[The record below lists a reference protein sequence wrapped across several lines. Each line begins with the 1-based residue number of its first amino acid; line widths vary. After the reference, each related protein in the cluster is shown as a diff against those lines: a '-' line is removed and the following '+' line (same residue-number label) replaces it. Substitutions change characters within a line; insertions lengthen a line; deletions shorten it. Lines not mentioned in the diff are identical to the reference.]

1 MKRVSNILS
10 GLSLLMVA
18 GSLSAQQPSA
28 GVDTS
33 ATAVDLKVEVYR
45 KENIP
50 FKLPIPYSY
59 VREADVMFEKTVWR
73 VIDLRE
79 KQNLPLY
86 YPTQPIG
93 GRVNLIDLL
102 VKGVESGEITPY
114 DPFDDY
120 NEFARKISIAEMN
133 QNLGVKAGGDTLW
146 VDDGD
151 GNMVPQITKA
161 TERRTDQV
169 TKLWIKEKIIFDKKH
184 SVLDRRVIGI
194 CPRRY
199 YTKEGGSVSDD
210 GEVSAEML
218 STPIMW
224 IYMPEA
230 RNILSRHPVFN
241 RFNDAQNIS
250 FDDFFMQNR
259 YAGNIYRVSNVYNN
273 RSIDEYA
280 SGLDALYEAQRIE
293 MEIFNFEQDLWE
305 Y

>member
-1 MKRVSNILS
+1 MKSLRNILS
-10 GLSLLMVA
+10 ALSLLAVA
-18 GSLSAQQPSA
+18 GSLSAQQPA
-28 GVDTS
+28 ARVDSS
-33 ATAVDLKVEVYR
+33 ATAVDYMVEIYR

-50 FKLPIPYSY
+50 SKEPIPYTY
-59 VREADVMFEKTVWR
+59 VREADVMYEKTVWR
-73 VIDLRE
+73 VVDLRE

-102 VKGVESGEITPY
+102 LKGVENGEITPY

-120 NEFARKISIAEMN
+120 NEFSRKISLAEVN
-133 QNLGVKAGGDTLW
+133 VNLGVKAGGDTLW
-146 VDDGD
+146 VDDGE
-151 GNMVPQITKA
+151 GNMVAQITKT

-169 TKLWIKEKIIFDKKH
+169 TKLWVKEKIIFDKKR
-184 SVLDRRVIGI
+184 SVLERRVIGI

-199 YTKEGGSVSDD
+199 YTKGGGSVADD
-210 GEVSAEML
+210 DEAAAEML

-230 RNILSRHPVFN
+230 RKVLSRHPIFS

-259 YAGNIYRVSNVYNN
+259 YAGNIYKVSNVYNN
-273 RSIDEYA
+273 RTIEEYA
-280 SGLDALYEAQRIE
+280 SGLDRLYEAQRIQN
-293 MEIFNFEQDLWE
+293 EIFDFEQDLWE

>member
-1 MKRVSNILS
+1 MKRLSSIIS
-10 GLSLLMVA
+10 GLGLLVIS

-28 GVDTS
+28 GVDSS
-33 ATAVDLKVEVYR
+33 ATAVDYMVEVYQ

-50 FKLPIPYSY
+50 FKVPIPYSY
-59 VREADVMFEKTVWR
+59 VREADVMFEKKVWR
-73 VIDLRE
+73 LIDLRE

-93 GRVNLIDLL
+93 GRVNLINLL
-102 VKGVESGEITPY
+102 IKGVENGEITPY
-114 DPFDDY
+114 DPFDEY
-120 NEFARKISIAEMN
+120 NEFAQKISMEVVN
-133 QNLGVKAGGDTLW
+133 QGLGVKAGGDTLW
-146 VDDGD
+146 VDDGE
-151 GNMVPQITKA
+151 GNMVAQITKA

-169 TKLWIKEKIIFDKKH
+169 TKLLIKEKIIFDKKH

-194 CPRRY
+194 CPLRY
-199 YTKEGGSVSDD
+199 YTKEGASSGGDD
-210 GEVSAEML
+210 DVAPEML
-218 STPIMW
+218 RMPVMW

-259 YAGNIYRVSNVYNN
+259 YSGNIQRVSNVYNN
-273 RSIDEYA
+273 RTIEEYA

-293 MEIFNFEQDLWE
+293 MEIFNIEQDLWE